1 MQEIIAETG
10 SNAEEV
16 ANNLMSVQDMVESL
30 TTYSIGN
37 LQWYYDE
44 LSNIMDGLI
53 GQNGD
58 LQSTIYDDVEAI
70 NGLIGVDY
78 ELINEWQSQVSAMQE
93 VVAQL
98 EELEHMYEEVTQAAV
113 ALARAVAQ
121 LSDPL

>member
-1 MQEIIAETG
+1 MQDESLSQEEKEQYLIELDQWTKDRLLELEDQFVEAQLNIRESAQDELDAIMQEIIAETG

-58 LQSTIYDDVEAI
+58 L
-70 NGLIGVDY
+70 
-78 ELINEWQSQVSAMQE
+78 
-93 VVAQL
+93 
-98 EELEHMYEEVTQAAV
+98 
-113 ALARAVAQ
+113 
-121 LSDPL
+121 